1 MNYLLDTCVIS
12 EYTKKRP
19 EQSVL
24 EWVANC
30 VESELY
36 LSVLTIGE
44 IKRGIERL
52 SESERKTAL
61 QSWLNDDLQA
71 RFGHRLVAIDADVM
85 LTWGALM
92 AQLEK
97 SGRILPFAD
106 SLIAATALRHNLI
119 IVTRN
124 VSDFDG
130 VGVQMINPWN

>member
-12 EYTKKRP
+12 EYTKKHP

-30 VESELY
+30 VESDLF

-52 SESERKTAL
+52 SESERKTTL
-61 QSWLNDDLQA
+61 QSWLNDDLQT
-71 RFGHRLVAIDADVM
+71 RFGHRLVDVDADVM

-97 SGRILPFAD
+97 IGRILPFAN

-119 IVTRN
+119 LVTRN

-130 VGVQMINPWN
+130 AGVQIINPWN

>member
-12 EYTKKRP
+12 EYTKKQP

-24 EWVANC
+24 EWVANS
-30 VESELY
+30 VESDLY

-52 SESERKTAL
+52 SASERKTAL

-71 RFGHRLVAIDADVM
+71 RFGHRLVDVDADVM
-85 LTWGALM
+85 LTWGDMM

-97 SGRILPFAD
+97 IGRILPFAD
-106 SLIAATALRHNLI
+106 SLIAATANRHNLI
-119 IVTRN
+119 LVTRN

-130 VGVQMINPWN
+130 TGIQMINPWI